1 MWSGMLRIQR
11 GWSLLLV
18 FATCLSG
25 ACGSP
30 DVGPPFAVPAVTV
43 DRSSVPLG
51 GRLEMAYQ
59 FNVLPRIGTLTGPHR
74 VRVQFL
80 DPDGEVLFSD
90 DHDPPPPTTAWR
102 PGETIAYQRRMYIP
116 LRPYVGP
123 TSITLGL
130 YSPATGEFL
139 PLAGERIGASGY
151 LAATIDLVPPER
163 SSFLTFQSGWHQ
175 PEQASGRGW
184 RWSTG
189 EGVLAFLNPRQDS
202 ILYFEVAGRPDLFES
217 PQRLDFLIDGRAVD
231 SLLLETAG
239 PTFHTVMMNAGD
251 FGDTDT
257 TELTLRVDQ
266 TFVPARVPGTDSTD
280 ERRLGVL
287 VSYAYLETRE
297 PARGTR

>member
-1 MWSGMLRIQR
+1 MWSGMLCIQR
-11 GWSLLLV
+11 AWSLLLV
-18 FATCLSG
+18 SAASLSG

-30 DVGPPFAVPAVTV
+30 DGGPPFAVPAVTV

-59 FNVLPRIGTLTGPHR
+59 FTVLPQIGMLTEPHR
-74 VRVQFL
+74 VRVHFL
-80 DPDGEVLFSD
+80 DPDGEVLFTD
-90 DHDPPPPTTAWR
+90 DHDPPAPTTAWR
-102 PGETIAYQRRMYIP
+102 PGETITYLRRVYIP
-116 LRPYVGP
+116 LRPYIGS

-130 YSPATGEFL
+130 YSPASGESL
-139 PLAGERIGASGY
+139 PLAGERVGVGGY
-151 LAATIDLVPPER
+151 LAATIDLVPPQR
-163 SSFLTFQSGWHQ
+163 SSFLTFQNGWHQ
-175 PEQASGRGW
+175 RERANGRGW

-202 ILYFEVAGRPDLFES
+202 ILYFELAGRPDLFES
-217 PQRLDFLIDGRAVD
+217 PQRLDFLVDGRAVD

-239 PTFHTVMMNAGD
+239 PTFHTVMVNAGD
-251 FGDTDT
+251 FGDADT

-266 TFVPARVPGTDSTD
+266 TFIPATIPGTDSTD